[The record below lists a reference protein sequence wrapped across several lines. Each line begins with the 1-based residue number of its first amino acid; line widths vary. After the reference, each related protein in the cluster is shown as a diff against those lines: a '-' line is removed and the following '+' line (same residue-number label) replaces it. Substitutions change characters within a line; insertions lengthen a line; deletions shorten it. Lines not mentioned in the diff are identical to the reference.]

1 MCSYRSPFD
10 QCDRGVSGE
19 GIAART
25 AIHAQL
31 RVVFEASDSFQSY
44 HPNPIYFI
52 LLSDPCRA
60 LVEVTCSSAVLVTV
74 KGKSRVH
81 RVGYRDAAQLGISIE
96 EEFKLGG
103 QK

>member
-1 MCSYRSPFD
+1 MMQFGVAISLVGWLGVRLQKPCY

-44 HPNPIYFI
+44 HPNPIYLNLLI
-52 LLSDPCRA
+52 LSRA
-60 LVEVTCSSAVLVTV
+60 
-74 KGKSRVH
+74 
-81 RVGYRDAAQLGISIE
+81 
-96 EEFKLGG
+96 
-103 QK
+103 